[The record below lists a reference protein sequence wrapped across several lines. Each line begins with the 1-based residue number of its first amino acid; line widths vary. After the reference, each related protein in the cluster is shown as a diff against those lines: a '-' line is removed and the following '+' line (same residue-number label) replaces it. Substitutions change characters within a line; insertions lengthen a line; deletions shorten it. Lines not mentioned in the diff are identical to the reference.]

1 MLILFCIIVLVV
13 GICGYFAWRKYKVY
27 KLIKD
32 IPTTPI
38 NHVQNGMAEIQGK
51 VAARAEVLK
60 RVLKSPMENKECV
73 YYHFTVEEE
82 RRTRTRRSRSR
93 YWSTVI
99 DDEKSVNC
107 AVDDNSGL
115 AEVELLKATLV
126 LDRDSRA
133 REGLFSSAP
142 AHLESMLNERYGRS
156 TRGWVFKKNMRYTET
171 VLEVG
176 DPIYALGMAK
186 RERDSVRITDGGP
199 AFIVS
204 DKGEK
209 GMLSRYLWFTIG
221 LSLVAITGVF
231 LIIPVIMYLLFGD

>member
-1 MLILFCIIVLVV
+1 MLILFCIIVLVA

-60 RVLKSPMENKECV
+60 SPMENKECV
-73 YYHFTVEEE
+73 YYHFTVEEY
-82 RRTRTRRSRSR
+82 RRSRSR
-93 YWSTVI
+93 RGRGGYWSTVI

-156 TRGWVFKKNMRYTET
+156 TRGWVFKKEMRYTET
-171 VLEVG
+171 ILEVG

-231 LIIPVIMYLLFGD
+231 LIIPVIMYLLFGVD